1 MTACI
6 ARDRAQSFA
15 LRDITHIVRER
26 PCPVER
32 GGPEIF
38 GFPRDDV
45 ARAVAHATADAFD
58 RFIDEHALS
67 RLGFHAREVVA
78 ALALAFELAL
88 CLRPLVEESRH
99 VRDEILHDRQIVQR
113 SDFEAVVLKSEKPV
127 LVDFWAA
134 WCGPCR
140 MIAPIV
146 EQIHGELGDKVTVMK
161 MDIDENPAT
170 PNRLGIMSI
179 PTVIIFKDG
188 KAAERTV
195 GYRPNMKGDLKAK
208 LEALI

>member
-1 MTACI
+1 M
-6 ARDRAQSFA
+6 S
-15 LRDITHIVRER
+15 DIQ
-26 PCPVER
+26 
-32 GGPEIF
+32 
-38 GFPRDDV
+38 
-45 ARAVAHATADAFD
+45 AVTD
-58 RFIDEHALS
+58 
-67 RLGFHAREVVA
+67 
-78 ALALAFELAL
+78 
-88 CLRPLVEESRH
+88 
-99 VRDEILHDRQIVQR
+99 
-113 SDFEAVVLKSEKPV
+113 SDFDAVVLKSDKPV

-146 EQIHGELGDKVTVMK
+146 EQIHGELGDKITVMK

-170 PNRLGIMSI
+170 PNKLGIMSI

>member
-1 MTACI
+1 MA
-6 ARDRAQSFA
+6 
-15 LRDITHIVRER
+15 DIQ
-26 PCPVER
+26 
-32 GGPEIF
+32 
-38 GFPRDDV
+38 
-45 ARAVAHATADAFD
+45 AVTDSEFD
-58 RFIDEHALS
+58 SL
-67 RLGFHAREVVA
+67 
-78 ALALAFELAL
+78 
-88 CLRPLVEESRH
+88 
-99 VRDEILHDRQIVQR
+99 
-113 SDFEAVVLKSEKPV
+113 VLKSQIPV
-127 LVDFWAA
+127 LVDFWAT

-146 EQIHGELGDKVTVMK
+146 EQIHGELGEKVLIMK

-170 PNRLGIMSI
+170 PMQLGIMSI